1 MAGFADALGFKQVTN
16 WLDPRRNALIG
27 LGAGIASGQ
36 DLGQGVA
43 LGLQYGQQGRQVDD
57 ANAIRAKEEAERQ
70 RQIAEAA
77 ALKSK
82 YAEFFTQQGR
92 PDIARGIADGI
103 VEPGAAYMDFIKPKE
118 PTKMEFRD
126 VNGDIIALDP
136 YSGKSSMAYD
146 GPDAALSGDPY
157 TLGPGQMR
165 FGPDNKVVAEGPAKP
180 TGSMDAATKKEL
192 FEAEEAV
199 TAGDYVLSALDEV
212 INLNDKA
219 YDGPGADMRGDAMAL
234 FGNEDGVATS
244 RVKNLTTELAL
255 SQLKTIFGSMPTE
268 GERKIL
274 LELQGSVNQPRP
286 VRAAIYKRAKE
297 MAERRI
303 ADNKRKAQGLRSGEF
318 FQEGYG
324 SGGGDWEVVGV
335 E

>member
-1 MAGFADALGFKQVTN
+1 MGLAELFLGSKNPFAQFVAGN
-16 WLDPRRNALIG
+16 R
-27 LGAGIASGQ
+27 
-36 DLGQGVA
+36 
-43 LGLQYGQQGRQVDD
+43 
-57 ANAIRAKEEAERQ
+57 NAIRGVGMGLASGPDFGQGLANAAMYANQGASQDDAYALTLKEKADREAQLQKSIDYLQSTSPEM
-70 RQIAEAA
+70 AGLVAA
-77 ALKSK
+77 GMDPNQAFEELLARS
-82 YAEFFTQQGR
+82 R
-92 PDIARGIADGI
+92 PG
-103 VEPGAAYMDFIKPKE
+103 E

-126 VNGDIIALDP
+126 VGGDVIAFDP